1 MTLRCS
7 MLVAALATAVCQG
20 AQAQTIDR
28 LDLDYRSAQARL
40 LERSDAIQGADADVR
55 SKEAQKG
62 STSTLRRPT
71 VEFEGQ
77 MIRYQKTLYL
87 PLGPLADVAQDYS
100 ISDPL
105 RFEIERTSTRP
116 IVTATLPLY
125 SGGQIPAA
133 QAGAAAQLGQS
144 RAERQIVIDNGLLQM
159 TQFYFGQQLL
169 ERVRDVRRDAL
180 AGLDRHVA
188 DALKLEQEGFIS
200 RAQRLQAQV
209 ARDDAAREL
218 EKAQADLASAQVALA
233 GALRAPSGVDPVSP
247 IFVIRQ
253 PLRSLDTYVD
263 TALRAHPQLD
273 RLGALEDQAEAVV
286 ALQRAKLRPT
296 IYGFAQYNFDR
307 RDTLLTDPDWS
318 MGVGLRYTLF
328 SGVGRSQ
335 AVQAARETVT
345 QANAGLREA
354 RTQIEIGVTRSW
366 NDAEAARRRF
376 ELTDTAITAAQENLR
391 VQTLGYQEQQTTSL
405 DVIDAQLG
413 LARSRIQRAQAGY
426 DFVVALAQ
434 LLHVSGQIATLP
446 DYIDQ
451 GERVTP

>member
-1 MTLRCS
+1 MTECLR
-7 MLVAALATAVCQG
+7 
-20 AQAQTIDR
+20 
-28 LDLDYRSAQARL
+28 
-40 LERSDAIQGADADVR
+40 
-55 SKEAQKG
+55 
-62 STSTLRRPT
+62 
-71 VEFEGQ
+71 
-77 MIRYQKTLYL
+77 
-87 PLGPLADVAQDYS
+87 S
-100 ISDPL
+100 I
-105 RFEIERTSTRP
+105 
-116 IVTATLPLY
+116 
-125 SGGQIPAA
+125 
-133 QAGAAAQLGQS
+133 
-144 RAERQIVIDNGLLQM
+144 QIVIDNGLLQM
-159 TQFYFGQQLL
+159 TQLYFGQQLL

-180 AGLDRHVA
+180 AGLERHVA

-263 TALRAHPQLD
+263 AALRAHPQLD
-273 RLGALEDQAEAVV
+273 RLGALEDQAEAGV

-318 MGVGLRYTLF
+318 VGVGLRYTLF
-328 SGVGRSQ
+328 SGVGRGQ

>member
-87 PLGPLADVAQDYS
+87 PLGPLADVAQDYA
-100 ISDPL
+100 IYDPL

-253 PLRSLDTYVD
+253 PLRSLSADGVRELVESLGPKFADLANLNSPAHGNGSTAGGAFLSYFVGDTPWAHIDIAGAAWGGIAKDYYKGGASG
-263 TALRAHPQLD
+263 TAVR
-273 RLGALEDQAEAVV
+273 
-286 ALQRAKLRPT
+286 
-296 IYGFAQYNFDR
+296 
-307 RDTLLTDPDWS
+307 TLLHW
-318 MGVGLRYTLF
+318 LRTL
-328 SGVGRSQ
+328 
-335 AVQAARETVT
+335 
-345 QANAGLREA
+345 
-354 RTQIEIGVTRSW
+354 
-366 NDAEAARRRF
+366 
-376 ELTDTAITAAQENLR
+376 
-391 VQTLGYQEQQTTSL
+391 
-405 DVIDAQLG
+405 
-413 LARSRIQRAQAGY
+413 
-426 DFVVALAQ
+426 
-434 LLHVSGQIATLP
+434 
-446 DYIDQ
+446 
-451 GERVTP
+451 